1 MAARSQPLVGG
12 HGLPQG
18 MSRPMASRASDCMCS
33 LSSGPGERATNRMG
47 RVLAHP
53 PWMSSGTEVVSQEGS
68 RSLNVDRA
76 AVLLAQLGCQLP
88 WGTDPHA
95 ANGEGSL
102 QEGPIS
108 IDETQRALYG
118 RMLKSLLDH
127 IHLVL
132 HAFNEVTR
140 SRRSTYNFSSLGR
153 AMPPS
158 VRRSGRPLYRLA
170 SITHT
175 P

>member
-1 MAARSQPLVGG
+1 MYSAMICSSLKVVTAVPSSAVAPPSGCEGAVVAARSQPLVGG

-47 RVLAHP
+47 RVLARH
-53 PWMSSGTEVVSQEGS
+53 PWMSSRPEVVSQEGS

-108 IDETQRALYG
+108 IDETQGALYG
-118 RMLKSLLDH
+118 
-127 IHLVL
+127 
-132 HAFNEVTR
+132 
-140 SRRSTYNFSSLGR
+140 
-153 AMPPS
+153 
-158 VRRSGRPLYRLA
+158 
-170 SITHT
+170 
-175 P
+175 